1 MARTSGG
8 FMGTSCLL
16 ENLVTAARIGI
27 FSPCEVLSGTGTSAQ
42 TSSHLLSLS
51 LEGLVVRDPK
61 LQGFTA
67 ASCASQE
74 AWYLASIISFL
85 LGSYLYFVFFLHRL
99 LVIDNIPL

>member
-1 MARTSGG
+1 MTRTSGG

-51 LEGLVVRDPK
+51 LEGFEVRDLK
-61 LQGFTA
+61 LYR
-67 ASCASQE
+67 ASQQR
-74 AWYLASIISFL
+74 AVQVKKPGIWP
-85 LGSYLYFVFFLHRL
+85 V
-99 LVIDNIPL
+99 